1 MSGRGEK
8 AKSGQSEGGRKQKQR
23 DHSEKKQDDCSLRSL
38 DHESDTLLER
48 QPMNESLPTESEKS
62 VSTIV
67 TGSSATE
74 ASVASVLSYIAQRDD
89 KWEEREKARE
99 ERVEWERHERE
110 LKVELLRLEME
121 ERSDRD
127 RQAQEAKEERL
138 RQEAEEREV
147 RNRLEMELLKKQLER
162 VSASI
167 EKEKA
172 DRQSARDSL
181 AATTCEVEDWALKR
195 GAYTKR
201 NRAIERLVRC
211 QDSDNVEYYLERFE
225 KIMEDGEIPG
235 EEYLDYLR
243 YQFSEGMLIV

>member
-1 MSGRGEK
+1 MYRIFFPFFLLVNYFLVLLFRLPFPCQDG
-8 AKSGQSEGGRKQKQR
+8 ARKQSPGRVRVEGKRNR
-23 DHSEKKQDDCSLRSL
+23 DRSEKKQDDYSLRSL
-38 DHESDTLLER
+38 DHGSDTLLEQ
-48 QPMNESLPTESEKS
+48 QPRDESPPTESEES

-89 KWEEREKARE
+89 KWKEREKARE
-99 ERVEWERHERE
+99 ERVERERHERE
-110 LKVELLRLEME
+110 LKAELLRLEIE

-138 RQEAEEREV
+138 RREAEEREV

-167 EKEKA
+167 EKAEA

-181 AATTCEVEDWALKR
+181 AATTCEVVDWALKR
-195 GAYTKR
+195 GAYTK
-201 NRAIERLVRC
+201 
-211 QDSDNVEYYLERFE
+211 
-225 KIMEDGEIPG
+225 
-235 EEYLDYLR
+235 
-243 YQFSEGMLIV
+243 